1 MRLNNIKFVEVDAK
15 TLENQLIASF
25 EQVSGETFYPGDERR
40 IFLLNF
46 LPYLVGAK
54 NDINETGKQNL
65 LRYACGDFLDA
76 VGGATTRLT
85 AKKATVK
92 LKWMLSAAQT
102 TAVTIAK
109 STRATPDGALFFA
122 TTEDLVIPAGQTYGI
137 VSAEAIEAGAMY
149 NDFAPNQVNK
159 IVDPT
164 AFVASV
170 TNTDTSSGGADIEDD
185 ESYRERI
192 RLAPDS
198 ISTAGPTGGYE
209 YWAKT
214 ADSNIADVSVTSPTP
229 GVSKISILMKN
240 GELPSQAVL
249 DAVQAV
255 LTPKN
260 RRPQTDLVQT
270 AAAIQDV
277 YNIELTYYI
286 SNERKTEE
294 ASIVSAIEASDGA
307 KDKYILWQKT
317 KQGRAINPDYLKQL
331 MLNAGAN
338 RINIVSPIYTELVV
352 DHVAKEGIVTI
363 TYGGL
368 I

>member
-1 MRLNNIKFVEVDAK
+1 MNDIKFVENDAK
-15 TLENQLIASF
+15 AIENQLIASF
-25 EQVSGETFYPGDERR
+25 EQALGETFYPGDERR

-65 LRYACGDFLDA
+65 LRYANDEFLDA

-85 AKKATVK
+85 AKYSKTK
-92 LKWMLSAAQT
+92 LKWILSAVQT
-102 TAVTIAK
+102 VPAIIAK
-109 STRATPDGALFFA
+109 GKRATPDGALFFA

-137 VSAEAIEAGAMY
+137 VSAEATELGSKY
-149 NDFAPNQVNK
+149 NDFAPDQINK

-170 TNTDTSSGGADIEDD
+170 TNTETSSGGADIEDD

-214 ADSNIADVSVTSPTP
+214 ADANIADVKVTSPTP
-229 GVSKISILMKN
+229 GVTKVSILMKN

-270 AAAIQDV
+270 VAAIQDA

-294 ASIVSAIEASDGA
+294 AAIVSAIEDVDGA
-307 KDKYILWQKT
+307 VDQYVLWQKS

-331 MLNAGAN
+331 LLNAGAY
-338 RINIVSPIYTELVV
+338 RAPIVNPVYTAIAE
-352 DHVAKEGIVTI
+352 DHVAKEDIVTI

>member
-1 MRLNNIKFVEVDAK
+1 MSDLQFVEIDAK
-15 TLENQLIASF
+15 AIENDLIKTF
-25 EQVSGETFYPGDERR
+25 EQTIGETLYPGDERR
-40 IFLLNF
+40 MFLLNF
-46 LPYLVGAK
+46 MPVIVGAK

-65 LRYACGDFLDA
+65 LRYASGEYLDA
-76 VGGATTRLT
+76 VGGGTIRLP
-85 AKKATVK
+85 AKYSNVK
-92 LKWMLSAAQT
+92 LKWLLSAPQA
-102 TAVTIAK
+102 AALTISK
-109 STRATPDGALFFA
+109 GKRATPDGALFFT
-122 TTEDLVIPAGQTYGI
+122 TTEDLVIPAGQTFGI
-137 VSAEAIEAGAMY
+137 VSAEASEPGAIY
-149 NDFAPNQVNK
+149 NDFAPDQINK

-170 TNTDTSSGGADIEDD
+170 TNTETSSGGADIEND
-185 ESYRERI
+185 ENYRERI

-209 YWAKT
+209 FWAKT

-229 GVSKISILMKN
+229 GISKLSILMKN
-240 GELPSQAVL
+240 GELPLQAVL

-255 LTPKN
+255 LSPKD
-260 RRPQTDLVQT
+260 RRPQSDNIQT
-270 AAAIQDV
+270 VAAIQDV

-294 ASIVSAIEASDGA
+294 ASIVSAIEDADGA
-307 KDKYILWQKT
+307 NDQYILWQKS

-331 MLNAGAN
+331 FLNAGAY
-338 RINIVSPIYTELVV
+338 RVDIVSPVYTDVV
-352 DHVAKEGIVTI
+352 TDHVAKEGIVTI